1 MQVVGVVSDSIYGDL
16 ASEARQPR
24 PYYYRPLGSQI
35 SDLPIC
41 LHVRA
46 AADPTALLRSVR
58 QVVAELDPHLPLFRV
73 RTLNTLR
80 DEAFWQQRLAAGLVT
95 FSGGLAI
102 VLATVGL
109 YAALAQE
116 VSRRRREIGIRLAL
130 GADRPDVLRLILRQG
145 MKLTAIGA
153 AFGLAAS
160 LGMTRVLRNLLYG
173 VSPSDPPTFVAA
185 CLLICAVTIL
195 ACWLPARR
203 AARVDPMEALRYE

>member
-1 MQVVGVVSDSIYGDL
+1 
-16 ASEARQPR
+16 
-24 PYYYRPLGSQI
+24 
-35 SDLPIC
+35 

-73 RTLNTLR
+73 RTLRTLR

-95 FSGGLAI
+95 FSGVLAI

-109 YAALAQE
+109 YAALTQDL
-116 VSRRRREIGIRLAL
+116 SSGRREIGIRLAL
-130 GADRPDVLRLILRQG
+130 GADRRDVLRLVLRQG

-160 LGMTRVLRNLLYG
+160 LGLTQVLRNLLYG
-173 VSPSDPPTFVAA
+173 VSPSDPLTFVAV
-185 CLLICAVTIL
+185 CLLLCAVAFL
-195 ACWLPARR
+195 ACWVPARR
-203 AARVDPMEALRYE
+203 ASKIDPIVALRHE